1 MNIMLQWLNW
11 RRMMRDTFL
20 TTLTSLAEKDRN
32 IILLTA
38 DLGYGVFEEFESRF
52 PGQYFN
58 VGVAEQNMTGIASGL
73 SLEGKKVVT
82 YSIGNFPTLR
92 CLEQIRNDA
101 CYHDANI
108 TIVASGGGFSYGGLG
123 MSHHATEDLAIL
135 RALPNISVVAPCTA
149 SESGEAI
156 SAMIQGGGVNY
167 LRLDKTVAQDSDI
180 TSSFAIGKSRRHKE
194 GSDITLIAI
203 GGILDEVNIAAV
215 KLKRL
220 DIDVRVIGMH
230 SIKPID
236 IDEIIDAATNTGG
249 IVTVEEH
256 NKDGGLGSAVSEV
269 CMDLGVM
276 PKKFL
281 RIGLDNIYSSIVGGQ
296 QYLRSRYEMDS
307 EAIVNKVKEILNS

>member
-1 MNIMLQWLNW
+1 
-11 RRMMRDTFL
+11 MRDAFL
-20 TTLTSLAEKDRN
+20 AALTSLAEKDKD
-32 IILLTA
+32 IVLLTA

-52 PGQYFN
+52 LGQYFN
-58 VGVAEQNMTGIASGL
+58 VGVAEQNMTGVATGL

-108 TIVASGGGFSYGGLG
+108 TIVASGGGFSYGSLG

-135 RALPNISVVAPCTA
+135 RSLPNIAVVAPCTA
-149 SESGEAI
+149 NEAGEAI
-156 SAMIQGGGVNY
+156 TAMIQGGGVGY
-167 LRLDKTVAQDSDI
+167 LRLDN
-180 TSSFAIGKSRRHKE
+180 TSADNSPIESPFVIGKSRRHKE
-194 GSDITLIAI
+194 GKDITLFAT
-203 GGILDEVNIAAV
+203 GGILDDVNIASIELK
-215 KLKRL
+215 KLG
-220 DIDVRVIGMH
+220 IVARVVAMH
-230 SIKPID
+230 TIKPID

-256 NKDGGLGSAVSEV
+256 NKDGGLGSAISEV
-269 CMDLGVM
+269 CMDFGAI

-281 RIGLDNIYSSIVGGQ
+281 RIGLDDVYPSIVGSQ

-307 EAIVNKVKEILNS
+307 ESIVDKVKKIFNL